1 MIDLASL
8 PHVEADTQQR
18 ADVKTEVN
26 ADNNGATQV
35 CTIVIAPLMMQGD
48 EIYIWFIR
56 AIRRG
61 HVWQVDSSFRE
72 ND

>member
-18 ADVKTEVN
+18 TDVKTEVN
-26 ADNNGATQV
+26 VDNNGATQV
-35 CTIVIAPLMMQGD
+35 CTIVIATLMMQGD

-61 HVWQVDSSFRE
+61 LWQVDSSFRE